1 MTTIR
6 DVNNSKLGLVNGA
19 IGTVS
24 NQGISNQEPEELSLD
39 EQVIDN

>member
-6 DVNNSKLGLVNGA
+6 EINNSKLGLVNGA

-24 NQGISNQEPEELSLD
+24 NQGIQEPESTLD
-39 EQVIDN
+39 EEVIDN

>member
-24 NQGISNQEPEELSLD
+24 NQEEPEPTLD
-39 EQVIDN
+39 EVINN